1 MRFSVTVAL
10 VLFLSVAFIT
20 PSPAQAGFLSS
31 FMKQLDELNKNM
43 GKVGDN
49 LSANYQQGGLAGA
62 FQGAMADL
70 GAANAANEEYR
81 LATIAAF
88 KETLKK
94 IVCFIPNLLK
104 KAWDAFVDFLAKIRD
119 FFLGTCG
126 QSDPQARD
134 TQARVTALRQP
145 LAATGDHFLVHY
157 KADKDFE
164 KKLDHFTKQQKALA
178 EITEKIQSEKLFKN
192 QRKAIAEKLS
202 AVQDETA
209 TMEQE
214 LAESIEKSL
223 EGDSCELGQL
233 VEKLE
238 KTTPAERQA
247 LRGLQSKAS
256 QMVRARELAG
266 TALHQELISRL
277 RKVGP

>member
-1 MRFSVTVAL
+1 MRISVTIAL
-10 VLFLSVAFIT
+10 VLFLAVASFA
-20 PSPAQAGFLSS
+20 PATAHAGFLSS

-104 KAWDAFVDFLAKIRD
+104 KAWEAFVDFLAKIRD

-126 QSDPQARD
+126 QSDPEARD
-134 TQARVTALRQP
+134 TQARVAKLRQP

-157 KADKDFE
+157 KEDKDFQ
-164 KKLDHFTKQQKALA
+164 KKLDHFTKQQKALS
-178 EITEKIQSEKLFKN
+178 EITAKIQSEKLFKK
-192 QRKAIAEKLS
+192 QRRAITEKLTV
-202 AVQDETA
+202 VQDETA

-214 LAESIEKSL
+214 LVESIESSL
-223 EGDSCELGQL
+223 ESDQSALLQL

-238 KTTPAERQA
+238 AMPKNERA
-247 LRGLQSKAS
+247 PLASLHKKAS
-256 QMVRARELAG
+256 QLLTARELNDG
-266 TALHQELISRL
+266 NLDQELTSRL